1 MKGTFLALFL
11 FSVLLAISEARSEE
25 SMKLLWGLEYLKA
38 VVYFC
43 ASSRWKVGISLM
55 CFRNTEGT
63 DFTAFLH
70 FSIQEHSAKPP
81 KVGSS
86 GEESLQDGQL
96 PTGGSWGSEK
106 HWVMLK
112 QDL

>member
-25 SMKLLWGLEYLKA
+25 SMKLLWGLEYIKA

-43 ASSRWKVGISLM
+43 ASSRWRRHPKGSLKVSKLP
-55 CFRNTEGT
+55 NYVYDYVSEES
-63 DFTAFLH
+63 TAQNL
-70 FSIQEHSAKPP
+70 P
-81 KVGSS
+81 KVDSS

-96 PTGGSWGSEK
+96 PTGGFWGSEK